1 MQITPQTNREGL
13 APFVAHRLGHEPS
26 ALFWLLVDM
35 VDKCPAISLQF
46 ARSMFKD
53 TFTSA
58 EIRQALADLTVI
70 APLWSLQPPVKDGP
84 TYND

>member
-13 APFVAHRLGHEPS
+13 APFVAHRLGHEPTT
-26 ALFWLLVDM
+26 LFWLLVDL

-53 TFTSA
+53 HFTSA
-58 EIRQALADLTVI
+58 EIREALADLAVI
-70 APLWSLQPPVKDGP
+70 APLWKLQPPVKDGQA
-84 TYND
+84 Y

>member
-13 APFVAHRLGHEPS
+13 APFAAHRLGHEPS

-46 ARSMFKD
+46 ARSMYKD
-53 TFTSA
+53 TSTSA
-58 EIRQALADLTVI
+58 EIRYCDCSSLELTTACKRRSDLQRLT
-70 APLWSLQPPVKDGP
+70 
-84 TYND
+84 N